1 MSLKSLIHSSRR
13 TPSSLKN
20 QFRWK
25 LVPGFIW
32 KSVQSF
38 RITLLIWG
46 LVTAGCIFYLSQW
59 MNFRQVAHR
68 IDLLETYR
76 SKLSSQLE
84 LLEVEISYL
93 TRPQRLEFLAGGTML
108 MQPPESVQYKL
119 SWLDITGEKTKWVN
133 HPVFKSTASNPVFWR
148 FCFFLVYVFLRF
160 WAEYFFYRS
169 LRPITIFRKQN
180 LNMNLR

>member
-32 KSVQSF
+32 ESVQSF

-119 SWLDITGEKTKWVN
+119 SWLDITSEKD
-133 HPVFKSTASNPVFWR
+133 
-148 FCFFLVYVFLRF
+148 
-160 WAEYFFYRS
+160 
-169 LRPITIFRKQN
+169 
-180 LNMNLR
+180 

>member
-1 MSLKSLIHSSRR
+1 MSLKSIILSSRR
-13 TPSSLKN
+13 TPNSLKN

-68 IDLLETYR
+68 IDLLETKR
-76 SKLSSQLE
+76 SKLSYKLE
-84 LLEVEISYL
+84 LLEVEISFL
-93 TRPQRLEFLAGGTML
+93 TRPQRLEYLAGGTML

-119 SWLDITGEKTKWVN
+119 SWEDITNKN
-133 HPVFKSTASNPVFWR
+133 D
-148 FCFFLVYVFLRF
+148 
-160 WAEYFFYRS
+160 
-169 LRPITIFRKQN
+169 
-180 LNMNLR
+180 

>member
-1 MSLKSLIHSSRR
+1 MSLKSIIHSSRR
-13 TPSSLKN
+13 TPNSLKN

-25 LVPGFIW
+25 LVPRFIW

-68 IDLLETYR
+68 IDLLETNR
-76 SKLSSQLE
+76 LKLSSQLE
-84 LLEVEISYL
+84 LMEVEISYL
-93 TRPQRLEFLAGGTML
+93 SRPQRLEFLAGGTML

-119 SWLDITGEKTKWVN
+119 SWEDITSKN
-133 HPVFKSTASNPVFWR
+133 D
-148 FCFFLVYVFLRF
+148 
-160 WAEYFFYRS
+160 
-169 LRPITIFRKQN
+169 
-180 LNMNLR
+180 

>member
-13 TPSSLKN
+13 TPNSLKN

-38 RITLLIWG
+38 RITLLIWV
-46 LVTAGCIFYLSQW
+46 LVTSGCIFYLSQW

-68 IDLLETYR
+68 IDLLETNR
-76 SKLSSQLE
+76 SKLSSKLE
-84 LLEVEISYL
+84 LLEGEISFL
-93 TRPQRLEFLAGGTML
+93 SRPQRLEYLAGGTML

-119 SWLDITGEKTKWVN
+119 SWEDITSEN
-133 HPVFKSTASNPVFWR
+133 D
-148 FCFFLVYVFLRF
+148 
-160 WAEYFFYRS
+160 
-169 LRPITIFRKQN
+169 
-180 LNMNLR
+180 

>member
-68 IDLLETYR
+68 IDLLETNK
-76 SKLSSQLE
+76 SKLSSKLE
-84 LLEVEISYL
+84 LLEIEISFL
-93 TRPQRLEFLAGGTML
+93 SRPQRLEYLAGGAML

-119 SWLDITGEKTKWVN
+119 SWEDITSEN
-133 HPVFKSTASNPVFWR
+133 
-148 FCFFLVYVFLRF
+148 
-160 WAEYFFYRS
+160 E
-169 LRPITIFRKQN
+169 
-180 LNMNLR
+180 

>member
-1 MSLKSLIHSSRR
+1 MSLKCLIHSSRR
-13 TPSSLKN
+13 TPNSLKN

-25 LVPGFIW
+25 LVPRFIW

-68 IDLLETYR
+68 IDLLETNR
-76 SKLSSQLE
+76 SKLSSKLE
-84 LLEVEISYL
+84 LLEVEISFL
-93 TRPQRLEFLAGGTML
+93 SRPQRLEYLAGGTMF

-119 SWLDITGEKTKWVN
+119 SWEDITSEN
-133 HPVFKSTASNPVFWR
+133 D
-148 FCFFLVYVFLRF
+148 
-160 WAEYFFYRS
+160 
-169 LRPITIFRKQN
+169 
-180 LNMNLR
+180 

>member
-1 MSLKSLIHSSRR
+1 MSLKSIIHSSRR
-13 TPSSLKN
+13 TPNSLKN

-68 IDLLETYR
+68 IDLLETKR
-76 SKLSSQLE
+76 SKLSSKLE
-84 LLEVEISYL
+84 LLEVEINFL
-93 TRPQRLEFLAGGTML
+93 TRPQRLEYLAGGTMF

-119 SWLDITGEKTKWVN
+119 SWEDITSKN
-133 HPVFKSTASNPVFWR
+133 D
-148 FCFFLVYVFLRF
+148 
-160 WAEYFFYRS
+160 
-169 LRPITIFRKQN
+169 
-180 LNMNLR
+180 